1 MVEITSCIT
10 RRLIEKGQ
18 AMEKTIIESL
28 SPQIAQI
35 RLTDTMINKY
45 IMDAKQ
51 DTQKLAGL
59 FGVDYSLIEK
69 GQKVTVKG
77 VWHDGSA
84 CNITFYRA
92 KTRGDKRISI
102 SSLKRKAK
110 TGDLIGLSYITDQTG
125 KTYLAVSVANITA
138 LAEKRAV

>member
-1 MVEITSCIT
+1 
-10 RRLIEKGQ
+10 
-18 AMEKTIIESL
+18 MEKTIIESL

-51 DTQKLAGL
+51 DTQKLAAL
-59 FGVDYSLIEK
+59 FDIDYNLIER
-69 GQKVTVKG
+69 GQKITVKG
-77 VWHDGSA
+77 VRHDGSA

-102 SSLKRKAK
+102 SGLKRKAK

-125 KTYLAVSVANITA
+125 KTYLAVSVTNITA
-138 LAEKRAV
+138 LAEKRAS

>member
-1 MVEITSCIT
+1 
-10 RRLIEKGQ
+10 
-18 AMEKTIIESL
+18 MEKKVIESL

-51 DTQKLAGL
+51 DTQKLAAL
-59 FGVDYSLIEK
+59 FDVDYSQIEK
-69 GQKVTVKG
+69 GQKITVKG
-77 VWHDGSA
+77 VWHDGTA
-84 CNITFYRA
+84 CNVTFYRA

-102 SSLKRKAK
+102 TGLKRKAQ

-125 KTYLAVSVANITA
+125 KTYLAVSVTNITA
-138 LAEKRAV
+138 LAEKRAS